1 MIQGKTAMTKK
12 RKSPK
17 TWFYSL
23 SKFPK
28 PKVPESEKELVQLN
42 CNELLE
48 GCLSELRKNPLLQP

>member
-1 MIQGKTAMTKK
+1 MTKK